1 MSSIEIVD
9 NTVSQLSLLLSE
21 KKLSSVEITQAFI
34 DQTNRVDDRVH
45 AFLHLDEKNFLKQ
58 AEESDERR
66 KNGKT
71 KGKLDGIPIA
81 LKDVISVEGQPL
93 TAASKIL
100 ENYISPYD
108 ATVTRKLKDA

>member
-71 KGKLDGIPIA
+71 KGKLDGIPIKH
-81 LKDVISVEGQPL
+81 LKM
-93 TAASKIL
+93 
-100 ENYISPYD
+100 
-108 ATVTRKLKDA
+108 